1 MIYAVKVKALVSFSG
16 IITMTKDEVRD
27 IANKEIYEDLL
38 RAKYV
43 EKVKSPNKKV
53 VSDED

>member
-1 MIYAVKVKALVSFSG
+1 
-16 IITMTKDEVRD
+16 MTKDEVRD